1 MRPPQH
7 FFTALDFSKLPGR
20 WVLTVPQRGGPGGA
34 QRPPG
39 ATGLLANPVVSGTGF
54 TNKQDSLLGKC
65 KVTQEV

>member
-39 ATGLLANPVVSGTGF
+39 ATGLLANPWSVVLGLQI
-54 TNKQDSLLGKC
+54 NKIVC
-65 KVTQEV
+65 